1 MQTIEYHFPSFGN
14 NPYHDHHIKEY
25 MRYTNEAME
34 EVTWQINAELK
45 NIYDAL
51 SALESRVERMEAA
64 SAATPPSNSNGKKN
78 KPELVEAD
86 LFVTKDSLKKLKKS
100 IMDMFR

>member
-1 MQTIEYHFPSFGN
+1 MQTIEYHFPSYGN

-34 EVTWQINAELK
+34 DITWQINAELK

-51 SALESRVERMEAA
+51 SALESRVERMEAV
-64 SAATPPSNSNGKKN
+64 TPSSNGNSKKD

-86 LFVTKDSLKKLKKS
+86 LYVTKDSLKKLKKS
-100 IMDMFR
+100 IMNMFR

>member
-1 MQTIEYHFPSFGN
+1 MQTVEYHFPSYGN

-25 MRYTNEAME
+25 MQYTNGAME
-34 EVTWQINAELK
+34 DITQQVNTELK

-64 SAATPPSNSNGKKN
+64 SAATPPSNNNGKKN
-78 KPELVEAD
+78 KPELVEAN
-86 LFVTKDSLKKLKKS
+86 LYVTKDSLRKLKKS
-100 IMDMFR
+100 IMNMFR

>member
-1 MQTIEYHFPSFGN
+1 MQ
-14 NPYHDHHIKEY
+14 
-25 MRYTNEAME
+25 YTNGAME
-34 EVTWQINAELK
+34 DITWQINDELK

-64 SAATPPSNSNGKKN
+64 SATTPPSNSNGKKN

-86 LFVTKDSLKKLKKS
+86 LYVTKDSLRKLKKS
-100 IMDMFR
+100 IMNMFR

>member
-25 MRYTNEAME
+25 MQYTNGAME
-34 EVTWQINAELK
+34 DITWQINDELK

-64 SAATPPSNSNGKKN
+64 TPPSNNNNSKKD

-86 LFVTKDSLKKLKKS
+86 LYVTKDSLRKLKKS
-100 IMDMFR
+100 IMNMFR